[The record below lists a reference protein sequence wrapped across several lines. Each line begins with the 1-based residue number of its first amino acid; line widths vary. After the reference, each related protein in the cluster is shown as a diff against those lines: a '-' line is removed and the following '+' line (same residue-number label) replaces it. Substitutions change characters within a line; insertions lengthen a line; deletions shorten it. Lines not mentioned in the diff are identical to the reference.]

1 MKKFGTWLLNHLGLV
16 LGIVTFTVTLGV
28 IGGVMLKSHNDYL
41 EYEKEF
47 YRTDLEIRSISAA
60 QPNYIEIDDSFVSSN
75 ANKQVLTA
83 DKLTVTTTQE
93 SYLKDGVI
101 DITEKGGTIAAKMKL
116 EKMSFVDIDFEVAT
130 EYVKEAA
137 SEEEEDEYGVKDL
150 ISNVQFIVN
159 GETME
164 EEGVDLVEKG
174 FHHLV
179 MVDFALPA
187 GDVAIEIKNLSN
199 KAKLVPQ
206 LKTITFYSSEV
217 LTIAETEA
225 N

>member
-137 SEEEEDEYGVKDL
+137 SEEEEDEYYDEMCEAAYARMFNERSFVYEDCNEY
-150 ISNVQFIVN
+150 SQPAFC
-159 GETME
+159 
-164 EEGVDLVEKG
+164 D
-174 FHHLV
+174 
-179 MVDFALPA
+179 ALA
-187 GDVAIEIKNLSN
+187 D
-199 KAKLVPQ
+199 
-206 LKTITFYSSEV
+206 
-217 LTIAETEA
+217 
-225 N
+225 